1 MKTNDNQN
9 IHNSN
14 VQDIFFRNAAASL
27 IDMLNNEVIIELER
41 NGKIEKHPIPF
52 FYNYGRD
59 EGFMKDFFMGLPT
72 DCNYPNQAEGNYE
85 KLPRGI
91 IKFADFSVRTGDITN
106 KFVRGTFNKEVLATN
121 DEKQLKAF
129 SARLYSLPLTLRFT
143 VDIESDNLNKMF
155 KILERILDHYHK
167 NTVKYFQFRG
177 VRIPAGIVFPDT
189 GKVEEKSQFTY
200 ADDQNVT
207 TQITIDMETYYPSF
221 DDHSTLYKGNTIG
234 QWNLRKGIEGENGK
248 TGDTFIDEDHPP
260 SE

>member
-1 MKTNDNQN
+1 MKTSNNQN

-14 VQDIFFRNAAASL
+14 VQDIFFRNAAAVI
-27 IDMLNNEVIIELER
+27 IDLLNNEVVIDLER
-41 NGKIEKHPIPF
+41 NGKIEKHEVPF

-72 DCNYPNQAEGNYE
+72 DCNYPNMAEGNYE

-91 IKFADFSVRTGDITN
+91 IKLVDFSVRTGDITN
-106 KFVRGTFNKEVLATN
+106 KFVRGTFNQETTGVN

-129 SARLYSLPLTLRFT
+129 SARLYSLPLTLRFK

-155 KILERILDHYHK
+155 KILQVFLDHYHK
-167 NTVKYFQFRG
+167 NTVRYFQFRG
-177 VRIPAGIVFPDT
+177 TRIPAGIVFPDT
-189 GKVEEKSQFTY
+189 GTVEEKSQFTY

-207 TQITIDMETYYPSF
+207 TSITIDMETYYPSF
-221 DDHSTLYKGNTIG
+221 DDHSKFYKGNTIG
-234 QWNLRKGIEGENGK
+234 HWNVRNGIEGENSK
-248 TGDTFIDEDHPP
+248 TGDTWVDKDFPP